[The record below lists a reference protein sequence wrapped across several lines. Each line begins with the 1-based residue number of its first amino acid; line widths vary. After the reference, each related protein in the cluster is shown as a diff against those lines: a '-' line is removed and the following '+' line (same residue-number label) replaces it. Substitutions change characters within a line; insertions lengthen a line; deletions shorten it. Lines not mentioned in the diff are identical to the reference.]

1 MTGLKIDPEKE
12 KDRVVKT
19 VGGRSLV
26 IKVGSDGGIT
36 VNDVPVTEIISE
48 GDNKVNASFIEIYF
62 TNILYILTSTD
73 QVWVLSKLLFIRP
86 EDIELAVGRI
96 RGDVR

>member
-1 MTGLKIDPEKE
+1 MTGLKIDPEK
-12 KDRVVKT
+12 KQDRVVKT

-48 GDNKVNASFIEIYF
+48 GDNKVLSASIVTLKFAHNSLQFDFYWLGLGSE
-62 TNILYILTSTD
+62 
-73 QVWVLSKLLFIRP
+73 
-86 EDIELAVGRI
+86 
-96 RGDVR
+96 